1 MRILSFNTLRDFWT
15 VHLETEASLKHWYRI
30 ASAAEWATP
39 LEAVK
44 SFPKAKTLNEERVR
58 FEVAGGN
65 YRMIVAFSFSLQIAF
80 VKFIGTHAEYDAIDD
95 VTTVSRF

>member
-1 MRILSFNTLRDFWT
+1 MRVLSFNTLRAFWT
-15 VHLETEASLKHWYRI
+15 VHPETEASLQHWYRL
-30 ASAAEWATP
+30 ASAAEWKTP
-39 LEAVK
+39 LDVVK
-44 SFPKAKTLNEERVR
+44 SFPKAKGINDERVR

-95 VTTVSRF
+95 VKTVSRF